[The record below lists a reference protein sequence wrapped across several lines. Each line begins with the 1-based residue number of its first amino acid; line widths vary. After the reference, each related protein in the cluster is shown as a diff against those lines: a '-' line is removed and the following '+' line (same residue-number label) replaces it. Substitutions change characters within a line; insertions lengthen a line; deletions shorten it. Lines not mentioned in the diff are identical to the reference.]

1 MKRPVENAV
10 LRVRMGGVAIFEGK
24 PRAYKPSI
32 MEGATLTPAMLMK
45 AGTTLTVGINE
56 VEES

>member
-1 MKRPVENAV
+1 M
-10 LRVRMGGVAIFEGK
+10 LRVRMGGVVIFEGK

-45 AGTTLTVGINE
+45 AGTTLTVGIDE